1 MLMSCFV
8 SLQFWYFI
16 QIEGCVIGIFYFNNV
31 NRLLRTLSMAPK
43 CPYKQSL
50 AVERSKFIGVEFLR
64 DSFFAN
70 NLMAALL
77 MFASRYSAW
86 RDNVRSL

>member
-1 MLMSCFV
+1 
-8 SLQFWYFI
+8 
-16 QIEGCVIGIFYFNNV
+16 
-31 NRLLRTLSMAPK
+31 MAPK